1 MSILKSKDHLSPSPH
16 QHHLQQ
22 EEEAHSFLRPLQNQ
36 LYFFD
41 LEVQTPLR
49 QLADFIHSKVLPR
62 SSSLFEKCCSSI
74 SFDFEEPSSN
84 EILRQ
89 SFSSNCQWTLIGRVV
104 RSFRAFFRPPF

>member
-22 EEEAHSFLRPLQNQ
+22 AAEVQFPLPPQNQ

-62 SSSLFEKCCSSI
+62 SSSLFEKRCSSI
-74 SFDFEEPSSN
+74 SFD
-84 EILRQ
+84 L
-89 SFSSNCQWTLIGRVV
+89 
-104 RSFRAFFRPPF
+104 